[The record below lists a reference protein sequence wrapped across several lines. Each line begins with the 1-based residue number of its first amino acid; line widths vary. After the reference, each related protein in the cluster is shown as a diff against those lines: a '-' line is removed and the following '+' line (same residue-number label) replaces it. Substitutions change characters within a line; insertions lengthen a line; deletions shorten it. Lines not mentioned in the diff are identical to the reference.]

1 LENKEEDDLP
11 PAKLSR
17 FEIGDTDSDNAWEL
31 EKYQAEFIYKYMD
44 NHLREM
50 LQESG
55 KSNML
60 HINQI
65 STVFGPLCTL

>member
-31 EKYQAEFIYKYMD
+31 EKYQVEFIYKYIGKHFS
-44 NHLREM
+44 NREVK
-50 LQESG
+50 E
-55 KSNML
+55 KV
-60 HINQI
+60 
-65 STVFGPLCTL
+65 TD